1 MPELLIVPR
10 AAFQV
15 TDLFVVAPWTLAVN
29 GNVPDVIE
37 DALDGE
43 TDTEVTAPVDAI
55 GFAATAAEFA
65 LVPLLFTAA
74 TEKKYVVPL
83 INPTAVYPA

>member
-43 TDTEVTAPVDAI
+43 TDTEVT
-55 GFAATAAEFA
+55 GGTGAAGVT
-65 LVPLLFTAA
+65 VT
-74 TEKKYVVPL
+74 
-83 INPTAVYPA
+83 